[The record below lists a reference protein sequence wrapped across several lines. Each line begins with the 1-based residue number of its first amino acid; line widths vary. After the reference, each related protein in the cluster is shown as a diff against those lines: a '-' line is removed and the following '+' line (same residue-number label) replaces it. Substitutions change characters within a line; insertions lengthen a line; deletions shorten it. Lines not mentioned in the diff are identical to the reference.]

1 MTTVPDVQY
10 ARSGDVAIA
19 YQVVGDGPVDLVF
32 VPFFGNVRW
41 AWEQP
46 LFARFLERL
55 ASFSRLI
62 LFEKR
67 GTGLSDRPRVLTLET
82 QMDDIRA
89 VMDAVGSERAA
100 LFGGTQGGQLCAL
113 FAASYPERTR
123 RRVLYNPHVSPADV
137 PPAPSAEEARERWG
151 TREVS
156 EELARAAYPSMAG
169 DPAFLRWHVDYL
181 RFAASPGA
189 AGEFFRMLH
198 DTDISDVLPTIRVP
212 TLVIYRA
219 RRRDAALRVAELIPG
234 AGAVQIAGDDLGV
247 WIGDEIPAEVERFQ
261 SGREEA
267 AVPDS
272 ILTTI
277 RFTDIVG
284 STERAAAL
292 GDRRWR
298 DLLARHH
305 AAVRR
310 ELARF
315 RGQELD
321 TAGDGFF
328 ATFDGPARAIRCAQA
343 IIADVGELGLDL
355 RAGLH
360 TGECELHDGKLAG
373 IAVSVGSRVAA
384 EAGPGEVVVSGTVR
398 DLVAGSGI
406 EFQDLGVRPLK
417 GFRASGGSTR
427 SVPEPTL
434 AGATADF
441 EVAAAL
447 SESGARRDC
456 LASARR
462 FRKALSR
469 ARARLPG
476 RGRGGRASGV
486 CA

>member
-1 MTTVPDVQY
+1 MTTIPDVRY
-10 ARSGDVAIA
+10 ARSGDVAIG
-19 YQVVGDGPVDLVF
+19 YQVVGDGPVDVVF
-32 VPFFGNVRW
+32 VPFFGNIRW

-62 LFEKR
+62 LFDKR

-89 VMDAVGSERAA
+89 VLDAVASERAV
-100 LFGGTQGGQLCAL
+100 LFGGSQGGQLCAL
-113 FAASYPERTR
+113 FAATYTERTR
-123 RRVLYNPHVSPADV
+123 ALVLYNPHASPTDV
-137 PPAPSAEEARERWG
+137 PPAPRSGDEARERWG
-151 TREVS
+151 TRELS

-169 DPAFLRWHVDYL
+169 DPAFLGWHADYL

-212 TLVIYRA
+212 TLVIYPA
-219 RRRDAALRVAELIPG
+219 RRHDAALRVAELIPG
-234 AGAVQIAGDDLGV
+234 ARAVQTPGDDLGV
-247 WIGDEIPAEVERFQ
+247 WVGDEVPAEVERFL
-261 SGREEA
+261 SGQVETP
-267 AVPDS
+267 VPDS
-272 ILTTI
+272 ILTTVL
-277 RFTDIVG
+277 FTDIVG
-284 STERAAAL
+284 STERAAEL
-292 GDRRWR
+292 GDRAWR
-298 DLLARHH
+298 DVLARHH

-343 IIADVGELGLDL
+343 IIADVRELGLDL

-373 IAVSVGSRVAA
+373 IALSVGSRVAG
-384 EAGPGEVVVSGTVR
+384 EAGAAQVVVSGTVR

-406 EFQDLGVRPLK
+406 EFEELGMRALK
-417 GFRASGGSTR
+417 GVPGEWRLYAVRA
-427 SVPEPTL
+427 
-434 AGATADF
+434 
-441 EVAAAL
+441 
-447 SESGARRDC
+447 
-456 LASARR
+456 
-462 FRKALSR
+462 
-469 ARARLPG
+469 
-476 RGRGGRASGV
+476 
-486 CA
+486 